1 MKRNR
6 TLAATLSLTGM
17 IALVAAS
24 GCSKDKNNGGEPVNK
39 DANQYAIALV
49 AGTGSARTTY
59 IQGLANFDTAS
70 LDNSNATELTGN
82 GRMLVYNGAAYAS
95 VYNSPATMTKY
106 SFDKSGKATKVGE
119 LVVPGAKT
127 YSTVEFVSPT
137 EAYASVAG
145 GLAKVIKFNPTT
157 MERMG
162 EIDLSSILR
171 AEAPVMYYLGMKARD
186 GKLFM
191 GVFYEGAGFVEKYND
206 TAYVAVID
214 LATAKLEKL
223 IKDYRTGSVFDAY
236 NSFAIDKNGDIYVA
250 GLGYTNRPSGIL
262 RIKKGQTD
270 FDPAYFFDLDV
281 ATGYKCRGVS
291 LFDNGLAF
299 TLALVKPGDSY
310 EINGPS
316 HSFYKLDMVQKT
328 STGKLGNLPD
338 VYGSNGATMR
348 RYGNDQLVFALANKT
363 ENSLYSYQ
371 LANGNVSKKVTLT
384 GGPCS
389 GFDKLL
395 Q

>member
-1 MKRNR
+1 MKSN
-6 TLAATLSLTGM
+6 TLLTTFVFM
-17 IALVAAS
+17 IMLAGIP
-24 GCSKDKNNGGEPVNK
+24 GCSKNDNHDGDPVNK

-49 AGTGSARTTY
+49 AGTGSAQTTY
-59 IQGLANFDTAS
+59 IQGLADFDTSS
-70 LDNSNATELTGN
+70 LDNGNATELTGS
-82 GRMLVYNGAAYAS
+82 GRMLTYNGAAYVC

-106 SFDKSGKATKVGE
+106 SFDKNGRAGKTGE

-157 MERMG
+157 MERTG
-162 EIDLSSILR
+162 EIDLSPILR

-214 LATAKLEKL
+214 LATGKLEKL

-236 NSFAIDKNGDIYVA
+236 NSFAIDKQGDIYVA
-250 GLGYTNRPSGIL
+250 ALGYTNRPSGML
-262 RIKKGQTD
+262 RIKKGETD
-270 FDPAYFFDLDV
+270 FDAGYFFDLDD
-281 ATGYKCRGVS
+281 ATGHKCRGIS

-299 TLALVKPGDSY
+299 TLALMKPDDSY

-316 HSFYKLDMVQKT
+316 YNFYRIDVTQKT
-328 STGKLGNLPD
+328 SAGKLAGLPD

-348 RYGNDQLVFALANKT
+348 TYGNDQLLFAVSGVS

-371 LANGNVSKKVTLT
+371 LTNGNVSKKVTLT
-384 GGPCS
+384 GGRCS
-389 GFDKLL
+389 GFNKLP
-395 Q
+395 

>member
-1 MKRNR
+1 MKSNTTLLR
-6 TLAATLSLTGM
+6 TLFYATIMAGLTG
-17 IALVAAS
+17 
-24 GCSKDKNNGGEPVNK
+24 CDKDDDKGSDPVNK

-49 AGTGSARTTY
+49 AGTGSAQTTY
-59 IQGLANFDTAS
+59 IQGLAGFDTTT
-70 LDNSNATELTGN
+70 LGNGNATELAGN
-82 GRMLVYNGAAYAS
+82 GRMITYNGAAYVS
-95 VYNSPATMTKY
+95 VYSSPATMTKY
-106 SFDKSGKATKVGE
+106 VFDKTGKATKAGE

-127 YSTVEFVSPT
+127 YSTVEFVSST

-145 GLAKVIKFNPTT
+145 GIAKVIKFNPTT
-157 MERMG
+157 MARTG

-250 GLGYTNRPSGIL
+250 GLGYTNRPGGIL

-270 FDPAYFFDLDV
+270 FDASWFFDLDA
-281 ATGYKCRGVS
+281 ATGYKCRGIS

-299 TLALVKPGDSY
+299 TLALINPADDY

-316 HSFYKLDMVQKT
+316 YNFYKLNILQK
-328 STGKLGNLPD
+328 SSAGKLAGLPD
-338 VYGSNGATMR
+338 VFGSSGAVMR
-348 RYGNDQLVFALANKT
+348 GYGNDQVLFAVSGKS
-363 ENSLYSYQ
+363 ENSIYSYQ
-371 LANGNVSKKVTLT
+371 IANGNISKKVTLT
-384 GGPCS
+384 GGRCS
-389 GFDKLL
+389 GFDKLP
-395 Q
+395 

>member
-1 MKRNR
+1 MKRNKAF
-6 TLAATLSLTGM
+6 AATLYMTGI
-17 IALVAAS
+17 IALSVVT
-24 GCSKDKNNGGEPVNK
+24 GCSKDKNNDDETVNK

-49 AGTGSARTTY
+49 AGTGSAQTTY
-59 IQGLANFDTAS
+59 IQGLADLDTAS
-70 LDNSNATELTGN
+70 LGNGNATELTGN
-82 GRMLVYNGAAYAS
+82 GRMIAYNSAAYVS

-106 SFDKSGKATKVGE
+106 TFDKKGKAIKTGE

-157 MERMG
+157 MERTG
-162 EIDLSSILR
+162 EIDLTPILR
-171 AEAPVMYYLGMKARD
+171 PEAPVMYYLGMKARD

-236 NSFAIDKNGDIYVA
+236 NSFAMDKNGDIYVA
-250 GLGYTNRPSGIL
+250 GLGYTNVPSGIL

-270 FDPAYFFDLDV
+270 FDAAYFFDLDA
-281 ATGYKCRGVS
+281 ATGYKCRGLS

-299 TLALVKPGDSY
+299 TLALVKPDDAY
-310 EINGPS
+310 EINGPAY
-316 HSFYKLDMVQKT
+316 SFYKLDATQKT
-328 STGKLGNLPD
+328 STGKLGSLPD
-338 VYGSNGATMR
+338 VYGSNGAAMR
-348 RYGNDQLVFALANKT
+348 LYGNDQVLFALANKT

-371 LANGNVSKKVTLT
+371 IANGNVSKKVTLT
-384 GGPCS
+384 GGRCS
-389 GFDKLL
+389 GFDKL

>member
-1 MKRNR
+1 MKRNN
-6 TLAATLSLTGM
+6 TLATTLCTTAI
-17 IALVAAS
+17 IAFTAVT

-49 AGTGSARTTY
+49 AGAGSARTTY
-59 IQGLANFDTAS
+59 IQGLANFDTTS
-70 LDNSNATELTGN
+70 LGNGNATELTGN
-82 GRMLVYNGAAYAS
+82 GRMIVYNGAAYVS

-106 SFDKSGKATKVGE
+106 TFDKTGKATKAGE

-145 GLAKVIKFNPTT
+145 GLAKVIRFNPAT
-157 MERMG
+157 MERTG
-162 EIDLSSILR
+162 EIDLSAILR
-171 AEAPVMYYLGMKARD
+171 PEAPVMYYLGMKARD

-223 IKDYRTGSVFDAY
+223 IRDYRTGSVFVSSG
-236 NSFAIDKNGDIYVA
+236 SFALDRNGDLYVA

-270 FDPAYFFDLDV
+270 FDPTWFFDLDA

-291 LFDNGLAF
+291 LFDDGLAF
-299 TLALVKPGDSY
+299 TLALVKPDDAY
-310 EINGPS
+310 EINGPAYS
-316 HSFYKLDMVQKT
+316 IFKINVAQKT
-328 STGKLGNLPD
+328 STGKLGSLPD
-338 VYGSNGATMR
+338 VYGSNGPLMR
-348 RYGNDQLVFALANKT
+348 RFNNDQLLFAFSNKT
-363 ENSLYSYQ
+363 ENSLYSYHIG
-371 LANGNVSKKVTLT
+371 NGSVYKKVTLT
-384 GGPCS
+384 GGSCS
-389 GFDKLL
+389 GFDKL

>member
-1 MKRNR
+1 MKSKN
-6 TLAATLSLTGM
+6 TLVRPLFVMTIVCGLTG
-17 IALVAAS
+17 
-24 GCSKDKNNGGEPVNK
+24 CDKDKDNGADPVNK

-49 AGTGSARTTY
+49 AGTGSAQTTY
-59 IQGLANFDTAS
+59 IQGLAGFDTAS
-70 LDNSNATELTGN
+70 LGNGNATELTGN
-82 GRMLVYNGAAYAS
+82 GRMITYNGAAYVS

-106 SFDKSGKATKVGE
+106 TFDNTGKATKTGE
-119 LVVPGAKT
+119 LIVPGAKT

-145 GLAKVIKFNPTT
+145 GLAKVIKFNPAT
-157 MERMG
+157 MERTG

-223 IKDYRTGSVFDAY
+223 IRDYRTGSVFDAY
-236 NSFAIDKNGDIYVA
+236 NSFAIDKNGDIYVT
-250 GLGYTNRPSGIL
+250 GLGYTNRPSGVL

-270 FDPAYFFDLDV
+270 FDPSWFFDLDA
-281 ATGYKCRGVS
+281 ATGHKCRGIS
-291 LFDNGLAF
+291 IFENGLAF
-299 TLALVKPGDSY
+299 TLALVNPNDGY

-316 HSFYKLDMVQKT
+316 HNFFKLDLSQKT
-328 STGKLGNLPD
+328 SAGKLAGLPD
-338 VYGSNGATMR
+338 VYGSNGAVMR
-348 RYGNDQLVFALANKT
+348 RYDDDQILFAVSGKS
-363 ENSLYSYQ
+363 ENSIYSYQ
-371 LANGNVSKKVTLT
+371 VANGNVSKKVTLT
-384 GGPCS
+384 GGRCS
-389 GFDKLL
+389 GFDKLP
-395 Q
+395 

>member
-1 MKRNR
+1 
-6 TLAATLSLTGM
+6 
-17 IALVAAS
+17 
-24 GCSKDKNNGGEPVNK
+24 
-39 DANQYAIALV
+39 
-49 AGTGSARTTY
+49 
-59 IQGLANFDTAS
+59 
-70 LDNSNATELTGN
+70 
-82 GRMLVYNGAAYAS
+82 
-95 VYNSPATMTKY
+95 MTKY
-106 SFDKSGKATKVGE
+106 AFDKNGKATKASE

-127 YSTVEFVSPT
+127 YSTVEFVNPT

-145 GLAKVIKFNPTT
+145 GLAKLIKFNPTT
-157 MERMG
+157 MERTG

-214 LATAKLEKL
+214 LATGKLEKL

-236 NSFAIDKNGDIYVA
+236 DSFSIDKNGDIYVA
-250 GLGYTNRPSGIL
+250 ALGYTNRPSGLL

-270 FDPAYFFDLDV
+270 FDPAYFFDFDA

-299 TLALVKPGDSY
+299 TLALVKPADSY

-316 HSFYKLDMVQKT
+316 HQFYKLDVVQKT
-328 STGKLGNLPD
+328 SAGKLGGLPD
-338 VYGSNGATMR
+338 VFGSNGATMR
-348 RYGNDQLVFALANKT
+348 LYGNDQVIFAFAGKT

-371 LANGNVSKKVTLT
+371 LANSSVSKKISSPEAVAAV
-384 GGPCS
+384 S
-389 GFDKLL
+389 VNYNKRS
-395 Q
+395 